1 MELLCKESQDN
12 ALFTMLQTDIRGR
25 WPSNVNAELLLYY
38 RVRAE
43 LSCWEDICFAWD
55 HHTLILAAVGAQV
68 LRMAHEGR
76 LGVVKVKQ
84 LCRDI
89 VW

>member
-43 LSCWEDICFAWD
+43 LSCWEDVCIARG
-55 HHTLILAAVGAQV
+55 HHALILRALIVQV
-68 LRMAHEGR
+68 LQIGT
-76 LGVVKVKQ
+76 
-84 LCRDI
+84 
-89 VW
+89 

>member
-1 MELLCKESQDN
+1 MNVEKELLP
-12 ALFTMLQTDIRGR
+12 FH
-25 WPSNVNAELLLYY
+25 